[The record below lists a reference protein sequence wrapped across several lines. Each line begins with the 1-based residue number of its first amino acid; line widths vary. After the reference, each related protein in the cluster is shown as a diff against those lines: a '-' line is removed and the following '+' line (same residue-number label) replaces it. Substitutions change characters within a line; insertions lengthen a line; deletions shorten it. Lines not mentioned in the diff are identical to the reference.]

1 VLIILTQAQMVEK
14 LGSSSAALF
23 AELYEEYLPKVYRY
37 IIYRINDIP
46 TAEDLT
52 SMVFEKALTNFKS
65 FDARKAQFSTWVF
78 TIARNTLT
86 DYYRTHQKKQTVT
99 LEDPAALNLAGP
111 SPVEESERSDDV
123 RWLRNCLARL
133 SQQEQ
138 EIISLKF
145 GAEMTNRQIAAQL
158 SLSESN
164 IAVII
169 FRAVRKLRDDFKGR
183 SNG

>member
-1 VLIILTQAQMVEK
+1 MLIILTQAQMVEK
-14 LGSSSAALF
+14 LGSSSAERF
-23 AELYEEYLPKVYRY
+23 AELYEEYLPRVYRY
-37 IIYRINDIP
+37 VAYRINDVP

-65 FDARKAQFSTWVF
+65 YDTRKAQFSTWVF

-86 DYYRTHQKKQTVT
+86 DYFRTHHNKQTVN

-111 SPVEESERSDDV
+111 SLEDESERSDDV
-123 RWLRNCLARL
+123 HWLKNCLARL
-133 SQQEQ
+133 SQPEQ

-164 IAVII
+164 VAVII

>member
-1 VLIILTQAQMVEK
+1 MVEK

-37 IIYRINDIP
+37 IAYRINDVP

-65 FDARKAQFSTWVF
+65 FDRRKAQFSTWVF

-99 LEDPAALNLAGP
+99 LEDPDAAALTGP
-111 SPVEESERSDDV
+111 SLEEESERSEDAQ
-123 RWLRNCLARL
+123 RLRNCVARL

-138 EIISLKF
+138 DIISFKF

-158 SLSESN
+158 ALSESN
-164 IAVII
+164 VAVII
-169 FRAVRKLRDDFKGR
+169 FRAVRKLRDDWRGWT
-183 SNG
+183 NG